1 MPPERLAGAHPGRRH
16 ASSTGTQSSGAMLSL
31 VLADGLLI
39 VAEGVTAARAGE
51 RYPVRLL
58 RPFG

>member
-1 MPPERLAGAHPGRRH
+1 
-16 ASSTGTQSSGAMLSL
+16 MLSL

-39 VAEGVTAARAGE
+39 VPEGVTAARAGE

-58 RPFG
+58 RPPG